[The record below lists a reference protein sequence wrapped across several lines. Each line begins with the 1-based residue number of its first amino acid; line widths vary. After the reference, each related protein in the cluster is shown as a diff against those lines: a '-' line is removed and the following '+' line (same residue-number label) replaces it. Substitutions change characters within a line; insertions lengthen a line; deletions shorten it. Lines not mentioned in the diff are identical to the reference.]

1 MDQQSGQKRDRGDLA
16 EQILARLAGDAE
28 FRQQILA
35 NPAETLR
42 QEGYDTGDD
51 VEGYIEKGIAITTS
65 IGCGVPPDAA
75 LSDGKDPVVGT
86 TAMGCGGGGV
96 GVPGSD
102 PYEGSPTMSSP
113 STSSTPP
120 SVKKDSTTH

>member
-75 LSDGKDPVVGT
+75 LSDGKVPVVGT
-86 TAMGCGGGGV
+86 TAMGCGGGGGV
-96 GVPGSD
+96 GVPGPD
-102 PYEGSPTMSSP
+102 PYESDPASAVANSAKSAPTS
-113 STSSTPP
+113 
-120 SVKKDSTTH
+120 H